1 MLSDR
6 AAQCAPPWRKDQ
18 GFFGAIDIR
27 ERQPSVA
34 RVEQETSLGTAGV
47 LAEVALGSPGRFP
60 AFDDLLA
67 VTVRA
72 ADRMESKDSAL
83 LLFSS
88 RFPSSAPHTGQARF
102 RASGVPT
109 NHVCLTRQNSHDVS
123 QDDTL
128 CRVPMLVLVGPC
140 LTSLLQAWFSW
151 FSSGSCDGPG

>member
-1 MLSDR
+1 MQHPRRIADPTGVEAHVNDALLDLGHT
-6 AAQCAPPWRKDQ
+6 PL
-18 GFFGAIDIR
+18 
-27 ERQPSVA
+27 VTV
-34 RVEQETSLGTAGV
+34 VEQKTAFGTPGV
-47 LAEVALGSPGRFP
+47 LAQVALCPATGFT
-60 AFDDLLA
+60 AFDDLLTVA
-67 VTVRA
+67 VGTL
-72 ADRMESKDSAL
+72 DRMESKDSAL

-128 CRVPMLVLVGPC
+128 CRVPMLVLVDPC